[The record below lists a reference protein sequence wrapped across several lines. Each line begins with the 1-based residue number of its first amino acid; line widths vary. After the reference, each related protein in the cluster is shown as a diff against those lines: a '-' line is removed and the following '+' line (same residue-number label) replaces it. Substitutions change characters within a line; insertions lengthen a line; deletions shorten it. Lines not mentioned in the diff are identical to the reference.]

1 MSQDHLFVNKVSAAV
16 IGGTLFIMGVS
27 ILSEAFFPEHH
38 GEELAYSTEIV
49 TAASGPVEE
58 VAGPS
63 LAMLMASADPD
74 KGKRAFAACKSC
86 HSIDKGGKN
95 GTGPNLYG
103 VLGRAVGGADGF
115 KYSSAVADHGGSW
128 SFELFDHWLASPKVA
143 IPGNKMSYAGMRKAP
158 KRADLMAY
166 LNTLSDAPM
175 DLPMDAAEEVVE
187 VEEAATH

>member
-1 MSQDHLFVNKVSAAV
+1 
-16 IGGTLFIMGVS
+16 MGIS

-38 GEELAYSTEIV
+38 GEELAYSTEIA
-49 TAASGPVEE
+49 TAATGPVEE
-58 VAGPS
+58 IAGPS

-103 VLGRAVGGADGF
+103 MIGRAVGGADGYA
-115 KYSSAVADHGGSW
+115 YSSAVAGNGSTW
-128 SFELFDHWLASPKVA
+128 SFELLDQWLISPKKA

-166 LNTLSDAPM
+166 LNTLSDAPI
-175 DLPMDAAEEVVE
+175 DLPMDE
-187 VEEAATH
+187 VEEVAAEAVEAADETATH